1 MDKYNE
7 RKGLYALKGN
17 PLTLLGPALKVGDK
31 APAFQVVDNGLK
43 PVNLSD
49 FAGKV
54 IVLSVTPSVDTTVC
68 DLQAKRFNKMATEV
82 SGDVAILNISLD
94 IPYALSRWCAAT
106 GSDQIKTLSDYQER
120 EFSLKYGLLVKE
132 LKLLARSVWLL
143 DKEGIIRYIEIV
155 PEMAQEP
162 NYEKALHHLTQ
173 LVS

>member
-1 MDKYNE
+1 MENYNE
-7 RKGLYALKGN
+7 RKGLYSLKGN

-31 APAFQVVDNGLK
+31 APEFQVIDNGLK
-43 PVNLSD
+43 PVKLSD

-54 IVLSVTPSVDTTVC
+54 IVLSVTPSVDTSVC
-68 DLQAKRFNKMATEV
+68 DLQAKRFNKMVTEV

-94 IPYALSRWCAAT
+94 IPFALSRWCAAT

-120 EFSLKYGLLVKE
+120 EFGLKYGVLVKE

-143 DKEGIIRYIEIV
+143 DKERIIRYVEIV

-162 NYEKALHHLTQ
+162 NYEKALQQ
-173 LVS
+173 LKKIIS